1 MAVPFLDQ
9 DGPYRQCSL
18 SLHDTIADPDIEFDD
33 QGVSIYYYYYQ
44 EAKQRHNSL
53 GACTR
58 EQLNVVVEDM
68 VRAGRGRS
76 YDCLIGLSGGVDS
89 TYAALTAKQLGLRP
103 LAVHLDNG
111 WNSEIAVKNIENIVN
126 RLGIDLYTHVIDW
139 EEFRE
144 LQLAYLRASVVDI
157 EVLTDHAILALLFR
171 QAVERKVK
179 YIINGCNVQTE
190 NILPWSWVHPKGDHV
205 NIQAIHKAYS
215 KVPLKTFPLLDFKL
229 KSYGDRFKPVK
240 HLSILNYLDYN
251 KEEVKSQIT
260 EQLGWCD
267 YGGKHYESVWTRFYQ
282 GYILPKKFRIDKRK
296 AHLSSLIFD
305 GQLNK
310 EAAQRELETPM
321 YDSSQFNLDYEF
333 VLKKLELTQSQF
345 ECIMQQPRRS
355 HYEFDYEMPLAQR
368 YPILKPVKRLYRALF
383 PQKK

>member
-9 DGPYRQCSL
+9 DGPYCQCSL

-33 QGVSIYYYYYQ
+33 RGVSIYHYYYE

-58 EQLNVVVEDM
+58 EQLNGVAEDM

-89 TYAALTAKQLGLRP
+89 AYAALTAKQLGLRP

-139 EEFRE
+139 EEFRD

-157 EVLTDHAILALLFR
+157 EVLTDHAILAILFR

-205 NIQAIHKAYS
+205 NIRAIHKAYS

-240 HLSILNYLDYN
+240 HLPILNYLDYN

-296 AHLSSLIFD
+296 SHLSSLIFD
-305 GQLNK
+305 GQLTK
-310 EAAQRELETPM
+310 EAAQRELETPI
-321 YDSSQFNLDYEF
+321 YDPTQFNLDYDF

-345 ECIMQQPRRS
+345 EEIMRQPRRS

-368 YPILKPVKRLYRALF
+368 YPILKPVKKLYRSLF